1 MFKVGLNRFKPFQ
14 TFYLKCRHFECYLQ
28 AISGDMRAV
37 RAAYMKQW
45 VTWANFCGK
54 FKNNLDENGKT
65 KMVAANAA
73 WLESPLRAQ
82 IMAARTGQQY

>member
-1 MFKVGLNRFKPFQ
+1 MNVQ
-14 TFYLKCRHFECYLQ
+14 SWLKMILVDSNLSKCGHLECYLQ
-28 AISGDMRAV
+28 AITGDMRQV

-45 VTWANFCGK
+45 VAWANSCGK
-54 FKNNLDENGKT
+54 FKNSDGGGRT
-65 KMVAANAA
+65 KMVLANTA